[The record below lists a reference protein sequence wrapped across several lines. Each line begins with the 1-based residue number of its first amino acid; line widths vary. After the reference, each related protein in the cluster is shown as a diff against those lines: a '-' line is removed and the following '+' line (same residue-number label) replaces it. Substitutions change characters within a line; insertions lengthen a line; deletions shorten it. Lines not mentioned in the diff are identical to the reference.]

1 MAGLVK
7 GQEPFMPTA
16 LPVTVM
22 KSTSQHV
29 TMTQNTFECTHS
41 RDAGVTCSSKGMLA
55 TRAIMTRVV
64 YFSTALC
71 SEGALRLVNGSS
83 PSRELVPLTSCTDPS
98 LH

>member
-29 TMTQNTFECTHS
+29 TMTQTHLS
-41 RDAGVTCSSKGMLA
+41 ALTLVML
-55 TRAIMTRVV
+55 
-64 YFSTALC
+64 
-71 SEGALRLVNGSS
+71 E
-83 PSRELVPLTSCTDPS
+83 S
-98 LH
+98 LAQAKVCWLQEQ